1 MNSLKIVSSKFKE
14 TYMLLMDYPSISEE
28 YFSDYAKNATWG
40 LLHAY
45 TDAHSQ
51 IITDEH
57 KGDGVQ
63 AILRLKPQ
71 CISTY

>member
-51 IITDEH
+51 RCIDECT
-57 KGDGVQ
+57 GYGIQ
-63 AILRLKPQ
+63 AISRL
-71 CISTY
+71 